1 MGSTMKIGLNVFGDK
16 VAGDNAEMKLVTD
29 NGALVDFAVCHET

>member
-16 VAGDNAEMKLVTD
+16 VAGDNAEIKRQGTVPM
-29 NGALVDFAVCHET
+29 ALR